1 MPLSDRCRVI
11 LLSGVCYLVVTHAGQ
26 TAETPP
32 RDAAGLANI
41 QMVTDTDAA
50 RSGQTMMVG
59 LLLKPEPG
67 HHTYWK
73 APGIVGI
80 GTNQIWSLP
89 PGVSAG
95 PTFWPPPQRI
105 SMAGITAYGYPEE
118 VLLLTEI
125 TVSADYSGDS
135 LDLKLRVGWMAC
147 SAQCNPG
154 VADLDLRLPVEA
166 KDAPVR
172 RAKKW
177 QDRFDATR
185 ALQPSKVPA
194 EWVLRL
200 ENISDTEFDLLL
212 SIPGLP
218 HAAHEEISF
227 FSYDQQVHSDK
238 EQILTAPSGGGTRRL
253 RLTRSEIT
261 PKDATTVS
269 GLLYRPAGWPGLPT
283 PWVEVSVPWKASLSD
298 PS

>member
-1 MPLSDRCRVI
+1 M
-11 LLSGVCYLVVTHAGQ
+11 VTNAGR
-26 TAETPP
+26 AAKTPP
-32 RDAAGLANI
+32 RDEAGLANI
-41 QMVTDTDAA
+41 QLVTDTDAVQT
-50 RSGQTMMVG
+50 GQTLMVG
-59 LLLKPEPG
+59 LLLKPEPR

-80 GTNQIWSLP
+80 GTTQIWNLP
-89 PGVSAG
+89 PGVAVG

-125 TVSADYSGDS
+125 SVPADYSGDS

-154 VADLDLRLPVEA
+154 VADLELRLPVEA

-172 RAKKW
+172 WVKKW
-177 QDRFDATR
+177 QDRFAATR
-185 ALQPSKVPA
+185 ALQPSKAPA

-200 ENISDTEFDLLL
+200 ENITDTEFDLLL

-218 HAAHEEISF
+218 HSNKEEISF
-227 FSYDQQVHSDK
+227 FSYDQQVNSDK
-238 EQILTAPSGGGTRRL
+238 EQILTASPEGGLGRL
-253 RLTRSEIT
+253 RLTRTDIT

-269 GLLYRPAGWPGLPT
+269 GLLYRPGGWPGLPT
-283 PWVEVSVPWKASLSD
+283 PWVEISVPWKSAVSAPL
-298 PS
+298 